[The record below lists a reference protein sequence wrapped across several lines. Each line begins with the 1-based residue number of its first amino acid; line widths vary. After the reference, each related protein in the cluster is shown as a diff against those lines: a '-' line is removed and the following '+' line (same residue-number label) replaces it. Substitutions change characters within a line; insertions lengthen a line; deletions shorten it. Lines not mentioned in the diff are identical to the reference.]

1 MEIRQGY
8 KQTEVGIIPEEWEVK
23 KLGECFE
30 FLSTNS
36 YSREKMT
43 YEEQEYMNIHY
54 GDIHMKYGATLDIEK
69 MKGKIPYI
77 KAEETLPKKII
88 LVEEGDLLVADASED
103 YKDIGKSTEILNIKD
118 NKVLGGLH
126 TLLLRDKNNSFA
138 NGYKGYILRNEKILK
153 EVKRIAAGISVLG
166 ISKTNLSELN
176 IPIPPLKEQEKIADI
191 LSHYDKAIEQQELL
205 IEKEKEFKKGMMQKI
220 FSQEIR
226 FKDDNGEDYPEGEE
240 KRLGDIGELIDGDRG
255 KNYPNEND
263 IQQSGILF
271 LSTVN
276 FYNNRLIFTTG
287 DKFITE
293 EKFNQLKKGKVTHND
308 LIITLRGSIGNVI
321 LFENKYYDTA
331 FINAQM
337 MIIRPLKINK
347 YYLYFIL
354 QDITIQKIFEKISS
368 GSAQPQL
375 TKKDLVELLVKIPSL
390 KEQEKIANFLSNIDN
405 KIELLENKLE
415 LLKNEK
421 KGMMQKLLTGEVR
434 V

>member
-69 MKGKIPYI
+69 MKRKIPYI

-88 LVEEGDLLVADASED
+88 LVKEGDLLVADASED

-138 NGYKGYILRNEKILK
+138 NGYKGYILRNEKISK
-153 EVKRIAAGISVLG
+153 EVKRIATGISVLG

-176 IPIPPLKEQEKIADI
+176 IPIPPLKEQEKIAEI
-191 LSHYDKAIEQQELL
+191 LSYYDKAIEQQELL

-226 FKDDNGEDYPEGEE
+226 FKDDNGEDYPEWEE
-240 KRLGDIGELIDGDRG
+240 KRLEDIYTFQYGQYNTNPNNGGQYPIYGANGIIGGYTNYNAERSVIIGHMGAYAGSVLWEERKHFVTYNGTITKPKNEKELDSKYGYYLLVNMKIMRICAG
-255 KNYPNEND
+255 
-263 IQQSGILF
+263 SGQPF
-271 LSTVN
+271 LSYEILNKLKTKCSHILEEQKKITV
-276 FYNNRLIFTTG
+276 
-287 DKFITE
+287 
-293 EKFNQLKKGKVTHND
+293 
-308 LIITLRGSIGNVI
+308 
-321 LFENKYYDTA
+321 
-331 FINAQM
+331 
-337 MIIRPLKINK
+337 
-347 YYLYFIL
+347 
-354 QDITIQKIFEKISS
+354 
-368 GSAQPQL
+368 
-375 TKKDLVELLVKIPSL
+375 
-390 KEQEKIANFLSNIDN
+390 FLSNLDN
-405 KIELLENKLE
+405 KIELLEDKLE

>member
-8 KQTEVGIIPEEWEVK
+8 KQTEVGIIPKEWEVK

-153 EVKRIAAGISVLG
+153 EVKRIATGISVLG

-176 IPIPPLKEQEKIADI
+176 ILIPPLKEQEKIAEI
-191 LSHYDKAIEQQELL
+191 LSNYDKAIEQEELL

-226 FKDDNGEDYPEGEE
+226 FKDDNGEDYPEWEE
-240 KRLGDIGELIDGDRG
+240 KKLEEFAFIFIGLVTTMTSNYVEKGVPLIRNSDIFSNKIRDKKELIKLNSVFVEQNKNRVFQEGDIV
-255 KNYPNEND
+255 
-263 IQQSGILF
+263 
-271 LSTVN
+271 TVH
-276 FYNNRLIFTTG
+276 TG
-287 DKFITE
+287 DLGTSA
-293 EKFNQLKKGKVTHND
+293 
-308 LIITLRGSIGNVI
+308 IITKDLEGSIGFATLNTRI
-321 LFENKYYDTA
+321 LNKKYCNNLYLSHFLNSKKYKKYITRVKTGDGRD
-331 FINAQM
+331 NLN
-337 MIIRPLKINK
+337 LKD
-347 YYLYFIL
+347 F
-354 QDITIQKIFEKISS
+354 
-368 GSAQPQL
+368 
-375 TKKDLVELLVKIPSL
+375 VKSLIPIPPL
-390 KEQEKIANFLSNIDN
+390 KEQEKIANFLSNIDK

-421 KGMMQKLLTGEVR
+421 KGMMQKLLIGEVR

>member
-8 KQTEVGIIPEEWEVK
+8 KQTEVGIIPKEWEVK

-153 EVKRIAAGISVLG
+153 EVKRIATGISVLG

-176 IPIPPLKEQEKIADI
+176 ILIPPLKEQEKIAEI
-191 LSHYDKAIEQQELL
+191 LTNYDKDIEQEELL

-226 FKDDNGEDYPEGEE
+226 FKDDNGEDYPEWEEKTLGNYINFLTGYPFNSKKFNEE
-240 KRLGDIGELIDGDRG
+240 KRGVPLIRIRNLLDSNISTYYEGE
-255 KNYPNEND
+255 Y
-263 IQQSGILF
+263 
-271 LSTVN
+271 
-276 FYNNRLIFTTG
+276 
-287 DKFITE
+287 
-293 EKFNQLKKGKVTHND
+293 
-308 LIITLRGSIGNVI
+308 
-321 LFENKYYDTA
+321 ENKYIIKREDILIGMDGDFNVVKWKNNGALLNQRIVKVFSKNNLELCNTFLYYILEKPIKN
-331 FINAQM
+331 IN
-337 MIIRPLKINK
+337 LKTFSTTVK
-347 YYLYFIL
+347 HLSVK
-354 QDITIQKIFEKISS
+354 DIEKIIVNL
-368 GSAQPQL
+368 P
-375 TKKDLVELLVKIPSL
+375 IL
-390 KEQEKIANFLSNIDN
+390 KEQEKIANFLSDIDN
-405 KIELLENKLE
+405 KIENIEKELEG
-415 LLKNEK
+415 LKEFK
-421 KGMMQKLLTGEVR
+421 KGLLQQMFV
-434 V
+434 